1 VADEDIGGLGPGET
15 RFGQPVTVAGQRRV
29 VHLQDAPRSA
39 KAERSLILS
48 DQDWTKA
55 RSSLQ
60 GGAPSILLGTSQ
72 RAIEKAWQRL
82 RAADAGQMS
91 SSHHTFHEA
100 RARAAEA
107 APKETQIQSDLTRA
121 KLWTENIEEA
131 VNDMRPQIEVAS
143 WLRPILDGASGETV
157 VIPAA
162 YREGLEKAI
171 SKLPFADRGLDAVI
185 GRDPEELVDLA
196 GLRNLYAVNRAV
208 FAQRMAPTLAAVKER
223 DRALSEADQEL
234 NQLSQ
239 AERDLYPL
247 QMDGLRVEAS
257 RQADQMP
264 KQTRWPRSDETTDAI
279 LQGFIGAAAGL
290 GIDPQ
295 LVILAGDAF
304 IPDSPTDIE
313 IYLFDPPVN
322 FEQRA

>member
-1 VADEDIGGLGPGET
+1 
-15 RFGQPVTVAGQRRV
+15 
-29 VHLQDAPRSA
+29 
-39 KAERSLILS
+39 
-48 DQDWTKA
+48 
-55 RSSLQ
+55 
-60 GGAPSILLGTSQ
+60 
-72 RAIEKAWQRL
+72 
-82 RAADAGQMS
+82 MS